1 MYNDLVTPEILA
13 TFTGLVAAT
22 AIITQFTKPIIKKT
36 FGDAFVRFYI
46 FIIALIL
53 NFIFAKSG
61 NGLQSIVITIINA
74 LLVTMTAMGGYEMI
88 SDPRAE
94 KTRTHRMG

>member
-1 MYNDLVTPEILA
+1 MTP
-13 TFTGLVAAT
+13 
-22 AIITQFTKPIIKKT
+22 ITLYHEIKKI

-61 NGLQSIVITIINA
+61 NGLQGIVITIINA

-88 SDPRAE
+88 SDPKAE
-94 KTRTHRMG
+94 KARIHRVR